1 MNKRT
6 AIVAALCV
14 LAALLSTSAVSQQL
28 RQSLEKPTG
37 DVWPNGGEET
47 RTSLRPAA
55 SFNADDLGPLPGNA
69 IAPTEEV
76 GREPKKTSPSQIKLD
91 ITLTMRPIHVAIGRH
106 RSIRS
111 CR

>member
-6 AIVAALCV
+6 PIIAALCV
-14 LAALLSTSAVSQQL
+14 ILAAASAPARSQQL
-28 RQSLEKPTG
+28 RESRQQPTG

-55 SFNADDLGPLPGNA
+55 SFNADDLGPLPGNVV
-69 IAPTEEV
+69 PTEEL
-76 GREPKKTSPSQIKLD
+76 GREHKKTSPSQIKLD
-91 ITLTMRPIHVAIGRH
+91 ITLTVRRTHTTDTRH
-106 RSIRS
+106 HSIRS